1 MKRKRLF
8 FTIMVA
14 SALAVAL
21 ALPQAQAQEKKEP
34 NQILITNVNVWDGR
48 SDTVKKGVDVLIE
61 GNLIKL
67 VGAGIDAPKAHK
79 VDGKGGTVIPG
90 LIDMHAHH
98 SIHEGMLEGRNSYDQ
113 MAIGAISGLRLR
125 DYLDQGFTTSRDA
138 GGNVL
143 GLAKAVRLGRIPGPR
158 IFPSGGFLSQTGGH
172 ADTGLITDQI
182 GDTDILERSG
192 FGYIVDG
199 KTEARRAARM
209 NLRAGATQIKIMA
222 GGGVASEFDPIHT
235 TQFSSEEIEAIV
247 GVAEDY
253 GTYVTMHAY
262 HDRAVNRAI
271 DAGVRCVEHNFLVSE
286 ETIKRMKRENIALS
300 IQSVMSL
307 EVFDPK
313 NVEKI
318 TFFSA
323 DQKAKAKMVNSGA
336 SQMLKWALKHDIIM
350 VTGSDMFDKANVN
363 RQIENILWLKKVG
376 FSNVQALK
384 TATSSAAYVLS
395 WSGGMNPYKDA
406 YPDLSEDE
414 KAKKGIGLGVIEEG
428 AYADLLI
435 IKGNPLEK
443 LEVLKDRDNMQLIIK
458 DGHLW
463 KNTLVTATHPHY
475 VPPERR
481 VMTPNPV
488 L

>member
-1 MKRKRLF
+1 MRKKNLF
-8 FTIMVA
+8 FTMIA
-14 SALAVAL
+14 ITALVVAL
-21 ALPQAQAQEKKEP
+21 ALPQVQAQEKEKP
-34 NQILITNVNVWDGR
+34 NQILITNVNVWDGK
-48 SDTVKKGVDVLIE
+48 SDTVKEGYDVLIE

-67 VGAGIDAPKAHK
+67 VGGKIKAPNAHV

-98 SIHEGMLEGRNSYDQ
+98 AIHEGMLEGRNAYDQ
-113 MAIGAISGLRLR
+113 MAIGAISGMRLR
-125 DYLDQGFTTSRDA
+125 EYLDQGFTTSRDA

-143 GLAKAVRLGRIPGPR
+143 GLAKAVRLDRIPGPR

-286 ETIKRMKRENIALS
+286 KTIMRMKKENIALS

-307 EVFDPK
+307 EAFDPK

-323 DQKAKAKMVNSGA
+323 DQKAKATMVNSGA
-336 SQMLKWALKHDIIM
+336 SKMLKWALKHDLIM
-350 VTGSDMFDKANVN
+350 VTGGDMFDKANVN
-363 RQIENILWLKKVG
+363 RQIDNVVWLKEVG

-406 YPDLSEDE
+406 YPKLSAEE
-414 KAKKGIGLGVIEEG
+414 KAEKGIGLGVIEEG
-428 AYADLLI
+428 AYADVLI
-435 IKGNPLEK
+435 IKGNPLENIE
-443 LEVLKDRDNMQLIIK
+443 LLKDRNNMQMIIK

-463 KNTLVTATHPHY
+463 KNTLVPPTHPHY
-475 VPPERR
+475 VPPEGRH
-481 VMTPNPV
+481 MPSSV